1 MRSKE
6 EAIAKPMAGERW
18 LLPMNH
24 VRELEQV
31 NLEWIKFK
39 TTHKG
44 KRSSHWTRHCSFR
57 RWAANAEYL
66 GGAK

>member
-1 MRSKE
+1 MRTK
-6 EAIAKPMAGERW
+6 ADALAKPMAGDRW

-31 NLEWIKFK
+31 NAEWIKFK

-44 KRSSHWTRHCSFR
+44 KRSSHWTRHASFR
-57 RWAANAEYL
+57 SWASESPYL
-66 GGAK
+66 GGAE